1 MIFKVT
7 RSWETHFLFKG
18 ACIASCIKRIGNLN
32 AIFNRLNFIFRNVLR
47 IKSCLHQGPQKIHG
61 FPSSTFK
68 VLCRNFCE
76 EVVSRASLTEL
87 NFFSSMFRGFLEDKC
102 FEF

>member
-61 FPSSTFK
+61 FPYSTFK
-68 VLCRNFCE
+68 VLRRNFC